1 MLDFMF
7 VKFGIFAFGIALY
20 TIYHSFTFA
29 MAAVD
34 GATLRW
40 SSAEFSCYYLL
51 FTSWENDI
59 HSIRLE
65 NVEA

>member
-1 MLDFMF
+1 
-7 VKFGIFAFGIALY
+7 
-20 TIYHSFTFA
+20 